1 MPDRAARA
9 FWSLG
14 DGRGELRPE
23 KLIEPGESQVLV
35 RTLFSGISRGTET
48 LVFGGHVPSSQLEA
62 MRCPHQIGD
71 FPGPVKYGYCSV
83 GLVEAGD
90 PSWVGE
96 RVFCL
101 HPHQDR
107 YVVASSVVTAIPD
120 SVPAERA
127 VLAANLETAVNA
139 LWDAAPRVGDRVA
152 VVGAGVVGCLVAA
165 LLARIPGIT
174 VELID
179 IDPRRQSLAEQLG
192 CEGRTPD
199 SASRDADLVIHTS
212 ASSAGLATALNLA
225 GFEATV
231 LELSW
236 YGDRPVAVPLGES
249 FHARR
254 LNLRS
259 SQVGTIAT
267 AQRARWNY
275 RRRLDLVMSLL
286 RDPVFDRLL
295 SNRSRFDDLP
305 QTMARLSSCPDGALC
320 EVVCY
325 D

>member
-1 MPDRAARA
+1 
-9 FWSLG
+9 
-14 DGRGELRPE
+14 
-23 KLIEPGESQVLV
+23 
-35 RTLFSGISRGTET
+35 
-48 LVFGGHVPSSQLEA
+48 
-62 MRCPHQIGD
+62 
-71 FPGPVKYGYCSV
+71 
-83 GLVEAGD
+83 
-90 PSWVGE
+90 VGE